1 MKIFVS
7 WSGVRS
13 GALAQALRD
22 WLPLVLHYA
31 EPWLSDA
38 DLRPGARWGP
48 ELAKELD
55 TSNFG
60 VVCITRENLTS
71 QWILFEA
78 GSLAKSLDGS
88 RVIPL
93 LLDVEFSEI
102 TGPLAQFQ
110 AKKIDR
116 DGVFEVVQAVNGLAK
131 QPIADA
137 RVKELF
143 DALWPK
149 LEKQITEIPK
159 GTSPTKPTRSQHEIL
174 KELVTS
180 VRGLDS
186 RLRDMEEGGGRDPR
200 SPRRWRR
207 RFHPFMVDEI
217 SHMVSRGPGDPISIL
232 FLASMFREDMPWL
245 YELGMEAYRIA
256 KKGSHDATREALER
270 FRHAFHLMAR
280 GPFLKDSGF
289 DPEMFHM
296 MEHDLDRLILRPPRG
311 REPAPEKPPRRRKKI
326 PPPDSSSAS

>member
-71 QWILFEA
+71 PWILFEA

-116 DGVFEVVQAVNGLAK
+116 DGVFEVVQAVNRLEK
-131 QPIADA
+131 QPIAHA
-137 RVKELF
+137 PVQKLF
-143 DALWPK
+143 QPPSPK
-149 LEKQITEIPK
+149 P
-159 GTSPTKPTRSQHEIL
+159 
-174 KELVTS
+174 
-180 VRGLDS
+180 
-186 RLRDMEEGGGRDPR
+186 
-200 SPRRWRR
+200 
-207 RFHPFMVDEI
+207 
-217 SHMVSRGPGDPISIL
+217 
-232 FLASMFREDMPWL
+232 
-245 YELGMEAYRIA
+245 
-256 KKGSHDATREALER
+256 
-270 FRHAFHLMAR
+270 
-280 GPFLKDSGF
+280 
-289 DPEMFHM
+289 
-296 MEHDLDRLILRPPRG
+296 PPRDT
-311 REPAPEKPPRRRKKI
+311 
-326 PPPDSSSAS
+326 DSPQSTF

>member
-7 WSGVRS
+7 WSGARS

-38 DLRPGARWGP
+38 DLAPGERWGP
-48 ELAKELD
+48 ALAKELE

-71 QWILFEA
+71 PWILFEA

-110 AKKIDR
+110 AKKAER
-116 DGVFEVVQAVNGLAK
+116 EGVLEIVQSVNALAK
-131 QPIADA
+131 QPVADA

-149 LEKQITEIPK
+149 LEKQIAEIPK
-159 GTSPTKPTRSQHEIL
+159 GTSPAKPSRSQHEIL
-174 KELVTS
+174 EELVTS
-180 VRGLDS
+180 VRGLDA
-186 RLRDMEEGGGRDPR
+186 RLREQEEGFGREAR

-207 RFHPFMVDEI
+207 RFHPFMIDEI
-217 SHMVSRGPGDPISIL
+217 AHTIAGGSDDPVSIL
-232 FLASMFREDMPWL
+232 VLASMFRDDMPWL
-245 YELGMEAYRIA
+245 YELGMEAYRVA
-256 KKGSHDATREALER
+256 KKGSHAATREALQR
-270 FRHAFHLMAR
+270 FDHAFHMMER
-280 GPFLKDSGF
+280 GPFLKDS
-289 DPEMFHM
+289 DIDREMFHM
-296 MEHDLDRLILRPPRG
+296 LEHQLERLVARPPGG
-311 REPAPEKPPRRRKKI
+311 RATAPEKPPSRRKELA
-326 PPPDSSSAS
+326 PPAE